1 MDKTIEFTNEEIKM
15 LKDACL
21 VVISLMVGT
30 KEEKDYRS
38 LLTKVTKIHSIL
50 TKVTKMENCGKI

>member
-1 MDKTIEFTNEEIKM
+1 MDKTIEFTKEEIKM

-21 VVISLMVGT
+21 VVISLMVGK

-38 LLTKVTKIHSIL
+38 LLTKVTKL
-50 TKVTKMENCGKI
+50 ENCGKI